1 MKLSNFKKLVF
12 VAMVA
17 LLVLPVVGCA
27 PKAPPPPPPP
37 PPAGT
42 LTVDPAKIDVEMLRK
57 FLPAIAKALGMPEAA
72 AAGLPPSLGI
82 LAMTVKFKGSGWQP
96 KEVITIDLV
105 VPPDVEMKGLDRAR
119 GEDSVGIAF
128 ATADA
133 DGNFEAV
140 LERTAK
146 VDWLMRGGFTPALA
160 LDPKT
165 LGKQLP
171 NGTYTLKAMGE
182 DTRAVATATW
192 VLEMTPPPAPP
203 PPAAPPG
210 APPAAGKLSFEPA
223 EYVNAAVGFSV
234 KYPKDWKQSTA
245 LKSPTIVFVAQA
257 AAQVP
262 LIMVDVAPGAT
273 FAEALN
279 TALKG
284 GGGSDIKIKAE
295 KETALADGTKAF
307 QAVYSFSNPIAP
319 MAVDAFSLGVQKGD
333 KWVIVTVATVALLA
347 PFDEAKFSEIAHTLE
362 FKK

>member
-1 MKLSNFKKLVF
+1 
-12 VAMVA
+12 MVA

-42 LTVDPAKIDVEMLRK
+42 LTVDPAKIDVETLKKYM
-57 FLPAIAKALGMPEAA
+57 PAIAKALGLTEAA
-72 AAGLPPSLGI
+72 AATLPPSLAV
-82 LAMTVKFKGSGWQP
+82 LAMTVKFTGAGWQP
-96 KEVITIDLV
+96 NEVIIIDLV
-105 VPPDVEMKGLDRAR
+105 VPPDVEMKGLDRER

-128 ATADA
+128 ATANA

-146 VDWLMRGGFTPALA
+146 VSWLMRGGFTPTLA

-210 APPAAGKLSFEPA
+210 APPAAGKLSFEAA
-223 EYVNAAVGFSV
+223 EYTNAELGFSL
-234 KYPKDWKQSTA
+234 KYPKDWKENKA
-245 LKSPTIVFVAQA
+245 EIKGDIVHYAVAT
-257 AAQVP
+257 AQVP
-262 LIMVDVAPGAT
+262 ALSVGIKGEAT
-273 FAEALN
+273 FVDALN
-279 TALKG
+279 ASLTVA
-284 GGGSDIKIKAE
+284 GGSDIKVGAE
-295 KETALADGTKAF
+295 KETTLADGIK
-307 QAVYSFSNPIAP
+307 
-319 MAVDAFSLGVQKGD
+319 
-333 KWVIVTVATVALLA
+333 ATVAKVDWTVKGYPGETYALGVNKANKWILVTITTVSMLF
-347 PFDEAKFSEIAHTLE
+347 PYNEALFSEVAHTLQ
-362 FKK
+362 FK